1 MAQTNTDT
9 SDSPAV
15 ALTMAGRL
23 RRIRLDPQ
31 DLVLYSAFVAL
42 VVAFSFLSP
51 FFFSATNFANIGRQ
65 TAMVSIMAVGM
76 TFVIVSGQID
86 LSVGSIVALSS
97 MVAALAMRDIGGGWV
112 TGAVVAL
119 AVGAFIGFVNG
130 ALSNW
135 LNIPSFLVTLGTLGV
150 ARGIALLLT
159 DTRPVI
165 VNQPLY
171 QQIFGDGDFFGIPAP
186 IFWTLVFLVA
196 GYMWLQ
202 RTVFGRKVYAT
213 GGNAVAARFSGI
225 AVNRVRIIALT
236 LSGLTAGMAG
246 MVFSARAH
254 AARPVIGEGMEL
266 DVIAAV
272 ILGGTSLFGGKGT
285 IIGAFIGS
293 LLIGVLNNGLN
304 LTGVPSAAQLAIKGA
319 LIIAA
324 VAFGRR

>member
-1 MAQTNTDT
+1 MTDMKT
-9 SDSPAV
+9 GTTETTAASL
-15 ALTMAGRL
+15 ALAGRL
-23 RRIRLDPQ
+23 RRLRLDTQ
-31 DLVLYSAFVAL
+31 DLVLYSSFVIL
-42 VVAFSFLSP
+42 VIAFSFLSP

-97 MVAALAMRDIGGGWV
+97 MVAALAMRDVGGGWV
-112 TGAVVAL
+112 TGAVIAL
-119 AVGAFIGFVNG
+119 AVGALAGFVNG
-130 ALSNW
+130 ALTNW
-135 LNIPSFLVTLGTLGV
+135 LKIPSFLVTLGTLGV
-150 ARGIALLLT
+150 ARGTALLLT

-165 VNQPLY
+165 VNEPRY
-171 QQIFGDGDFFGIPAP
+171 QLLFGDGDLFGIPAP
-186 IFWTLVFLVA
+186 IFWTIVFLVA
-196 GYMWLQ
+196 GFMWLQ
-202 RTVFGRKVYAT
+202 RTAFGRKVYAT
-213 GGNAVAARFSGI
+213 GGNAEAARFSGI

-236 LSGLTAGMAG
+236 LSGMTAGMAG

-285 IIGAFIGS
+285 IIGALVGS

-304 LTGVPSAAQLAIKGA
+304 LTGVPSAAQLAIKGG

>member
-1 MAQTNTDT
+1 M
-9 SDSPAV
+9 
-15 ALTMAGRL
+15 
-23 RRIRLDPQ
+23 II
-31 DLVLYSAFVAL
+31 
-42 VVAFSFLSP
+42 AFSLLSP
-51 FFFSATNFANIGRQ
+51 VFFSATNFQNIGRQ

-97 MVAALAMRDIGGGWV
+97 MVAAMAMRDVGGGWV
-112 TGAVVAL
+112 TGALVAL
-119 AVGAFIGFVNG
+119 SVGALTGFVNG
-130 ALSNW
+130 ALTNW
-135 LNIPSFLVTLGTLGV
+135 LKIPSFLVTLGTLGV

-165 VNQPLY
+165 VNEPRY
-171 QQIFGDGDFFGIPAP
+171 QRLFGDGHFFGIPAP
-186 IFWTLVFLVA
+186 IFWTIIIVVV
-196 GYMWLQ
+196 GIMWLQ

-213 GGNAVAARFSGI
+213 GGNAEAARFSGI
-225 AVNRVRIIALT
+225 AVNKVRIIALT

-246 MVFSARAH
+246 MIFSARAH

-285 IIGAFIGS
+285 IVGAFIGS
-293 LLIGVLNNGLN
+293 LIIGVLNNGLN
-304 LTGVPSAAQLAIKGA
+304 LTGVPSAAQLALKGV
-319 LIIAA
+319 LIIGA